1 VIAEHLH
8 AVACPTC
15 HAEVGKPCRTYRDH
29 RTATVHVARQ
39 NLVHRL
45 QGEDPDVNH
54 THDLDGKLHD
64 GCAMCD
70 EIRRLTTRVKLE
82 GEVDRMVEKYTDLAS
97 KPKEP

>member
-1 VIAEHLH
+1 
-8 AVACPTC
+8 
-15 HAEVGKPCRTYRDH
+15 
-29 RTATVHVARQ
+29 
-39 NLVHRL
+39 
-45 QGEDPDVNH
+45 VNH

-97 KPKEP
+97 KPKEQ